1 MGCVGV
7 RNQQPGEC
15 GATADVKPC
24 GTVVSSLKKSSLL
37 SRHSLV
43 LSLWLLRLCTLRM
56 PPQEAPR
63 RRRRTWVNH
72 VATLNDVY
80 DF

>member
-1 MGCVGV
+1 MGCDGV

-24 GTVVSSLKKSSLL
+24 GTVVSSLKTGSLL

-43 LSLWLLRLCTLRM
+43 LSLSLV
-56 PPQEAPR
+56 APALHTAHAPAR
-63 RRRRTWVNH
+63 GSPEEEEEE
-72 VATLNDVY
+72 DVG
-80 DF
+80 